1 MFSPNDMRQWLAIC
15 KAEIDEIN
23 HAEAVIDDSQM
34 TNNIAQRSLLNN
46 LLLYGVLPDYA
57 ADTRDDD
64 ALMMQSGFDFL
75 VLKKSQHSTLSL
87 SMLMDDMEECFQAT
101 RKLMARIVQESRNP
115 ANCEQFH
122 FLDENSFQIVPVW
135 GKAGT
140 NGYMLSLNL
149 RSPE

>member
-1 MFSPNDMRQWLAIC
+1 MFSPNDMRLWLVVC
-15 KAEIDEIN
+15 KDQLPEIN
-23 HAEAVIDDSQM
+23 HAQAVIDDSQM
-34 TNNIAQRSLLNN
+34 TNDIAGLSYTKN

-57 ADTRDDD
+57 SDTRNDD

-75 VLKKSQHSTLSL
+75 VLKKSQHSNLNL
-87 SMLMDDMEECFQAT
+87 SMLMDDMQECFLAV
-101 RKLMARIVQESRNP
+101 RKLMALIVEESRNP
-115 ANCEQFH
+115 SNCESLY
-122 FLDENSFQIVPVW
+122 FLDENSFLIVPVW